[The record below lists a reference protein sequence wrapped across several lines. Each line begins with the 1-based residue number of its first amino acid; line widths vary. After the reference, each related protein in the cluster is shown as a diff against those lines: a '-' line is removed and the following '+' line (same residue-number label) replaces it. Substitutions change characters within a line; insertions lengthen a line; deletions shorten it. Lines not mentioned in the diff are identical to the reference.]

1 MTANLIIALLA
12 GRPVEHVHGLNNRV
26 LAEFTFDVQQ
36 SPRCTASFRTLVR
49 HTMASCSPEPVLR
62 VVAPHWQQRT
72 GRAARSAYPPP
83 IPVGVATSSAVTFS
97 LRTSRRESAKP
108 AEQPIDRSTNR

>member
-36 SPRCTASFRTLVR
+36 SLLHGLLRTLVR
-49 HTMASCSPEPVLR
+49 HTMASPLP
-62 VVAPHWQQRT
+62 
-72 GRAARSAYPPP
+72 
-83 IPVGVATSSAVTFS
+83 
-97 LRTSRRESAKP
+97 
-108 AEQPIDRSTNR
+108 

>member
-36 SPRCTASFRTLVR
+36 SLLHGLFRTLVR
-49 HTMASCSPEPVLR
+49 HTMASPLHCTRLR
-62 VVAPHWQQRT
+62 VVATTGSREQVGLLVAFTRRQFRWRRHIKRRHVQPAHQQ
-72 GRAARSAYPPP
+72 AR
-83 IPVGVATSSAVTFS
+83 ID
-97 LRTSRRESAKP
+97 KP
-108 AEQPIDRSTNR
+108 AEQPIDRSTNL